1 MHTFHV
7 LVFNENPVKFLCVL
21 KLCVLNIIVL
31 YYTNAV
37 STYVHVYNITLALR

>member
-1 MHTFHV
+1 M
-7 LVFNENPVKFLCVL
+7 

-37 STYVHVYNITLALR
+37 STHAQVYNITLALR